1 MRKTKIVATVGPSCS
16 DEKKL
21 ESLIRAGADVFRV
34 NASHDTP
41 AGIRQWV
48 KKIRRVEVRVHKPIA
63 ILVDLQGPRVRTG
76 KLVKGEAVFL
86 KTGDAVTILETSKP
100 GTQRLISTSCP
111 QFSKMV
117 KKGDNILLDNGAIE
131 LYVLHVSS
139 KIVECKILRGGKL
152 GQNKGINLPHAPVTL
167 PALSTK
173 DLKDLKAAVKA
184 DVDFIALSFVR
195 SEKDVLAAKKVLNS
209 LKSKIP
215 IISKIEKPRAVTGIQ
230 PILNVTDG
238 IMVARGDLGIEMGV
252 HKVPFIQK
260 QLVELANQNRIP
272 VITATQMLESMMD
285 SPYPTRAEASDI
297 ANAVFDGTD
306 AVMLSG
312 ETAIGKYPI
321 EAVQTMAQIILEAE
335 HHVGEKEHSP
345 QIFKH
350 PSGEQQLI
358 DSIVHAARHAAKDL
372 NAKAIA
378 VFTRTGKTATLLS
391 KYRPVSQIVAFSQS
405 VHISRML
412 CLYRGI
418 FPIQIIFAK
427 KIEVTMHKA
436 DQIILK
442 MKLVN
447 LGDPVVTLS
456 GRKAFPYSR
465 YTTQIHRMGET
476 S

>member
-21 ESLIRAGADVFRV
+21 EALILAGADVLRV

-48 KKIRRVEVRVHKPIA
+48 RKIRRVELRVKKPIA

-76 KLVKGEAVFL
+76 KLMKGEAVYL
-86 KTGDAVTILETSKP
+86 KTGENVLISETSQP
-100 GTQRLISTSCP
+100 GTVKEISTSCL
-111 QFSKMV
+111 QFSEMV
-117 KKGDNILLDNGAIE
+117 KKGDNVLLDNGT
-131 LYVLHVSS
+131 LLLRVLQVS
-139 KIVECKILRGGKL
+139 KKKVECKILRGGKL
-152 GQNKGINLPHAPVTL
+152 GENKGINLPHAPVTL
-167 PALSTK
+167 PALSVK
-173 DLKDLKAAVKA
+173 DLKDLKAAVA
-184 DVDFIALSFVR
+184 SDVDFIALSFVR
-195 SEKDVLAAKKVLNS
+195 SEKDVLAAKKVLS
-209 LKSKIP
+209 RLQSKIP

-260 QLVELANQNRIP
+260 QLVDLANQNRIP

-312 ETAIGKYPI
+312 ETAIGKYPL
-321 EAVQTMAQIILEAE
+321 EAVRTMAQIILEAE
-335 HHVGEKEHSP
+335 HHIGEKERLPHTF
-345 QIFKH
+345 QH

-405 VHISRML
+405 IQISRML
-412 CLYRGI
+412 SLYRGI
-418 FPIQIIFAK
+418 FPIQIIFAQ
-427 KIEVTMHKA
+427 KIEATMRKA
-436 DQIILK
+436 DQIILR
-442 MKLVN
+442 MKLVQP
-447 LGDPVVTLS
+447 GDPVVTLS

-465 YTTQIHRMGET
+465 YTTQIHRMGEN

>member
-16 DEKKL
+16 DEKQL
-21 ESLIRAGADVFRV
+21 EALIRAGADIFRV

-48 KKIRRVEVRVHKPIA
+48 RKIRRVELQVKKPIA
-63 ILVDLQGPRVRTG
+63 IMVDLQGPRVRTG
-76 KLVKGEAVFL
+76 KLAKGEAVYL
-86 KTGDAVTILETSKP
+86 KTGENVSILETSER
-100 GTQRLISTSCP
+100 GNAQTISTSCA
-111 QFSKMV
+111 QFSRMV

-131 LYVLHVSS
+131 LRALQVSG
-139 KIVECKILRGGKL
+139 KTVACKILRGGKL
-152 GQNKGINLPHAPVTL
+152 GENKGINLPNAPVTL
-167 PALSTK
+167 PALSAK
-173 DLKDLKAAVKA
+173 DLKDLKAAVKS

-195 SEKDVLAAKKVLNS
+195 SEKDVLIAKKVLS
-209 LKSKIP
+209 RLKSKIP
-215 IISKIEKPRAVTGIQ
+215 IISKIEKPRAVDGIQ

-252 HKVPFIQK
+252 HKIPFIQK
-260 QLVELANQNRIP
+260 QLIDLANQNRIP

-312 ETAIGKYPI
+312 ETAIGKYPL
-321 EAVQTMAQIILEAE
+321 EAVRTMARIILEAE
-335 HHVGEKEHSP
+335 VHIGEKELLPKMLKPHS
-345 QIFKH
+345 
-350 PSGEQQLI
+350 SEQQLI

-372 NAKAIA
+372 NVKAIA

-418 FPIQIIFAK
+418 FPVQIIFAK
-427 KIEVTMHKA
+427 KIEVTMRKA
-436 DQIILK
+436 DHIILG